1 MISYLEDLPDELL
14 LDIFSYLSPI
24 DLFVSFSYINNRFN
38 AILCDKSIQFG
49 IQITNNNY
57 NKINSF
63 ADYFTHIYICNDN
76 DIDIRQFNNV
86 RSLTLGP
93 YPKPTDELLNQ
104 LVDQPQQ
111 YFPYLTQLIV
121 YQPLST
127 WYSPPSIRLWTQL
140 FTNQFSSRLKHC
152 SLPGRIFALPTTYF
166 YCPSL
171 CSLSIGGC
179 SLRDLPILLSTLPNL
194 KFLETDLWGIA
205 DIKNQSSY
213 HHSNL
218 SHLSIKFNQE
228 TIVLEEL
235 CCLLLYVPYIKIF
248 TIEGTQKH
256 DIFNI
261 DYWYNVFIS
270 QFEYLKKFYCTIR
283 LSDSIQ
289 NNKIDINY
297 IRKYNKLFSQMK
309 LYRRNDSL
317 FISNK

>member
-1 MISYLEDLPDELL
+1 MISCLEDLPDELL

-24 DLFVSFSYINNRFN
+24 DSFILFSYINNRFN
-38 AILCDKSIQFG
+38 SILCDQSIQLG

-57 NKINSF
+57 NKINYF
-63 ADYFTHIYICNDN
+63 ADYFTHIHICNDN

-86 RSLTLGP
+86 RSLILGP

-104 LVDQPQQ
+104 LVEQPLK
-111 YFPYLTQLIV
+111 YFPYLTQLTV
-121 YQPLST
+121 YQSLST
-127 WYSPPSIRLWTQL
+127 WYSPPSVRLWTQL
-140 FTNQFSSRLKHC
+140 FTNKFSSRLKHC
-152 SLPGRIFALPTTYF
+152 SLPGRIFALPTTFF

-171 CSLSIGGC
+171 RSLSIGGC

-194 KFLETDLWGIA
+194 KFLSTDLWGIA

-218 SHLSIKFNQE
+218 SHICIKFNQQ

-235 CCLLLYVPYIKIF
+235 SCLLSYVPYLKIF

-256 DIFNI
+256 DTFNI
-261 DYWYNVFIS
+261 DYWYNVLIS

-283 LSDSIQ
+283 LSDSIV

-297 IRKYNKLFSQMK
+297 IRNFNKLFSHMK
-309 LYRRNDSL
+309 LYRRNDSP
-317 FISNK
+317 FISNQ